1 MNSILNEPRRRRHRP
16 GIINEVRRIGK
27 KKRKDEDLVFE
38 VGRTPRDTLSKLL
51 IVCGKVGDDNANAYR
66 AKAEEIGA
74 DFVIEPGRSWVL
86 TDKTVKDC
94 FEEGKHAGV
103 LLIGTNKE
111 LPATQIEYQGSYG
124 FTDWFLQDV
133 DGDEIPD
140 TPVGRIF
147 GPPETILY
155 HMDPMIIDSNI
166 AIVFDSQ
173 PGRSTRHVEGL
184 KQLGFDVDVLR
195 KFSENDKK
203 LLSVSEFILQFS
215 DGMFDSRIHGTPEK
229 WASHNAVILDYQQA
243 SSIKFEGYPVI
254 YSEACNTAMEGPLL
268 RAFLDQ
274 GACYIGATLDTMN
287 NLEPFDDWRFCAYA
301 DGWKFG
307 FLDLLDTYELI
318 GEVKVGVDRAIFEN
332 LDEDVKKEISA
343 VRHGETFE
351 ITMDNG
357 LSATEW
363 VMFGNPLRRT
373 TVGPVAD
380 YTPGRLIVDT

>member
-1 MNSILNEPRRRRHRP
+1 MNSIINEPRRRHRP
-16 GIINEVRRIGK
+16 GIINEVRQIGG

-38 VGRTPRDTLSKLL
+38 VGRTPRNTLSKLL
-51 IVCGKVGDDNANAYR
+51 IVCGKVGDDNADAYR
-66 AKAEEIGA
+66 AKAREIGA

-124 FTDWFLQDV
+124 FTDWFIQDV

-147 GPPETILY
+147 GPSETVLY
-155 HMDPMIIDSNI
+155 HLDPMIIDSTI

-184 KQLGFDVDVLR
+184 KRLGFDVDVLR
-195 KFSENDKK
+195 KFSEKDKK
-203 LLSVSEFILQFS
+203 LLSVCEFILQFS
-215 DGMFDSRIHGTPEK
+215 DGMFDTRIHGTPEK

-254 YSEACNTAMEGPLL
+254 YSEACSTAMEGPLL
-268 RAFLDQ
+268 KAFLDQ

-318 GEVKVGVDRAIFEN
+318 GQVKVGVDRAIFEN
-332 LDEDVKKEISA
+332 LEENVKREIYA
-343 VRHGETFE
+343 VRNGDTFE
-351 ITMDNG
+351 IISDNG

-373 TVGPVAD
+373 TVGPAAD

>member
-1 MNSILNEPRRRRHRP
+1 MNSIVNEPRRRRP
-16 GIINEVRRIGK
+16 GIINEIRRIGK
-27 KKRKDEDLVFE
+27 REKKDDELSFE
-38 VGRTPRDTLSKLL
+38 VGRTSRETLSKLL
-51 IVCGKVGDDNANAYR
+51 VVCGKVGDDNTDVYR
-66 AKAEEIGA
+66 AKAQEIGA
-74 DFVIEPGRSWVL
+74 DFVVEPGRSWVL
-86 TDKTVKDC
+86 TYKTVRDC

-124 FTDWFLQDV
+124 FTDWFIQDV
-133 DGDEIPD
+133 DGDDAPD
-140 TPVGRIF
+140 TPVGRVF

-155 HMDPMIIDSNI
+155 HMDPLIIDSNI
-166 AIVFDSQ
+166 AVVFDSQ

-195 KFSENDKK
+195 QFTEKDLK

-229 WASHNAVILDYQQA
+229 WASHNSVILDYQQA

-254 YSEACNTAMEGPLL
+254 YSEACSTAMEGPLL
-268 RAFLDQ
+268 KAFLNQ

-287 NLEPFDDWRFCAYA
+287 NVEAFDDWRFCAYA

-307 FLDLLDTYELI
+307 FLDLLDTHKLI
-318 GEVKVGVDRAIFEN
+318 GQVKVGVDRAIYEN
-332 LDEDVKKEISA
+332 LDANIKKELTAI
-343 VRHGETFE
+343 RKGERLE
-351 ITMDNG
+351 ITSDNG

-373 TVGPVAD
+373 TVGPAAD